1 MTDKHEVT
9 REFLA
14 RFTQAWNDHD
24 IDTLMAHMDEDCEF
38 MASVGAGVNGAHW
51 VGREEVRKGFASL
64 WDNYPDAHFT
74 PEELA
79 HHHGWGHASWRQVAE
94 FAKRARAGRLWLF
107 HHKPGRTDDEVVAI
121 QEEARHVYGPT
132 TAAREGVSFEI

>member
-1 MTDKHEVT
+1 MTDKNEVT

-38 MASVGAGVNGAHW
+38 MASVGTGVNGAHW
-51 VGREEVRKGFASL
+51 VGGDEVRKGFASL

-74 PEELA
+74 PV
-79 HHHGWGHASWRQVAE
+79 GDD
-94 FAKRARAGRLWLF
+94 FIAGNRGCGEWIF
-107 HHKPGRTDDEVVAI
+107 TGTRKSDGVKV
-121 QEEARHVYGPT
+121 EARGCDVFTFRNGKIAIKNSMRKQKP
-132 TAAREGVSFEI
+132 